1 MQIYTCSD
9 SGRHCDLLLLLVR
22 RRFMP
27 PRPTSASGQTDLG
40 AILPRPKCC
49 SRRPS
54 ERGATPN
61 LACSLR
67 VGGVSDL
74 SWTDSR
80 TRVCRLIR
88 HPSAQTSFPFE
99 ERRIGHK
106 IVCHP
111 RLMQG
116 NLPIGPPK
124 ACRTHLQLLFAS
136 DEQDGGETALGVGEG
151 SSDLGQQWP
160 IGTLLT

>member
-1 MQIYTCSD
+1 MTCFCCWLGGGSCPLD
-9 SGRHCDLLLLLVR
+9 RRARADKRTWGRFYQGRNVAHAAR
-22 RRFMP
+22 
-27 PRPTSASGQTDLG
+27 A
-40 AILPRPKCC
+40 
-49 SRRPS
+49 S

-106 IVCHP
+106 IACHP
-111 RLMQG
+111 RIMQG
-116 NLPIGPPK
+116 NL
-124 ACRTHLQLLFAS
+124 LS
-136 DEQDGGETALGVGEG
+136 DRQKHAELI
-151 SSDLGQQWP
+151 SSYYSR
-160 IGTLLT
+160 LTSKTVARPRWV

>member
-1 MQIYTCSD
+1 MHTCPD
-9 SGRHCDLLLLLVR
+9 SGRHKAIHDLNCFCCWLGGGSCPLDR
-22 RRFMP
+22 RADKRTWGRFYQG
-27 PRPTSASGQTDLG
+27 RNVAH
-40 AILPRPKCC
+40 AARA
-49 SRRPS
+49 S

-99 ERRIGHK
+99 ERRIDHK

-124 ACRTHLQLLFAS
+124 ACRTHFQLLFAS

-151 SSDLGQQWP
+151 SSDLGQQ
-160 IGTLLT
+160 